1 MGSVNLAFN
10 ESFSCKGLVEFKLT
24 GSKSISQ
31 RVLIINYLTKSNFEI
46 RNLSNSEDTMVLLK
60 ALTTT
65 DNTINL
71 KQSGSAM
78 RFLIALFAYEQRD
91 MILDGDESLLK
102 RPISS
107 LINSLNMLG
116 GNIVKKN
123 NRILIKR
130 TGGLIGQQV
139 SFHNT
144 PTSQFVS
151 SLLLIAPYIKNGI
164 DIIFDPSIYSKSYID
179 MTTSLMKACGAKLK
193 INHNQIRVF
202 ESIYTKSIDF
212 IESDWTSASYL
223 FLAFLFSKFQKMKI
237 KFLDRNSVQGDSV
250 IVDFFALFG
259 VLSTFDDNVVLLVKQ
274 EVCQNPKKIEWNF
287 SDHPDLFPSILVA
300 CFGSRVELL
309 AHGLSTLIH
318 KESNRILSMK
328 NELLKF
334 NGLLEIKTKD
344 SVYLKRSDNVVQGKS
359 ISIDPHKDH
368 RVALSLAP
376 LSLLGF
382 CLTIKNSKV
391 INKSYPNFFNDL
403 TKFGVLIDK

>member
-1 MGSVNLAFN
+1 MGSVNLTFN

-31 RVLIINYLTKSNFEI
+31 RVLIINYLKKSNFKI

-60 ALTTT
+60 ALTSTE
-65 DNTINL
+65 NTVNL

-91 MILDGDESLLK
+91 MILEGDESLLK
-102 RPISS
+102 RPIAN

-123 NRILIKR
+123 NRILIKG
-130 TGGLIGQQV
+130 TGSLIGQQV

-151 SLLLIAPYIKNGI
+151 SLLLISPYIKNGI

-179 MTTSLMKACGAKLK
+179 MTTSLMKSCGAKLK

-223 FLAFLFSKFQKMKI
+223 FLAFLFSQFQKIKI
-237 KFLDRNSVQGDSV
+237 KFLDRHSVQGDSV
-250 IVDFFALFG
+250 IVDFFSLFG
-259 VLSTFDDNVVLLVKQ
+259 VLSTFDDNVLLLVKQ
-274 EVCQNPKKIEWNF
+274 EVYQKPKKIEWNF

-344 SVYLKRSDNVVQGKS
+344 SVYLKRSDKVLQGKS